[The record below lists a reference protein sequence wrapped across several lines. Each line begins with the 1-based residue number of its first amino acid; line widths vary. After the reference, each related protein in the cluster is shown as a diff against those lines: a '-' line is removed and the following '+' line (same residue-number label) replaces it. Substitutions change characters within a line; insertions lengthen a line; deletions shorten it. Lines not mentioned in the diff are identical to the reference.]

1 MEAKC
6 RNNRSWLRK
15 TLVLL
20 LFGLLATT
28 QAQAQMAS
36 ASVSPSGIN
45 VSNGDTVTITATGYV
60 TLGVLSSAGWS
71 YSGRSWPTNAN
82 YTTTGGG
89 ILNVDST
96 ITSTLTISHI
106 TQASSG
112 TYTFSVSGGLLLI
125 VSASA
130 SSTVGIIPTVT
141 ADPVRSQM
149 VEKGFKILFSGPTGS
164 NLVIQ
169 ASSNM
174 RNWTSLCTNVITGG
188 SVTYTDAVP
197 KTVTCRF
204 YRARLK

>member
-1 MEAKC
+1 MEPTH
-6 RNNRSWLRK
+6 RNSERWSWK
-15 TLVLL
+15 TLVFLL
-20 LFGLLATT
+20 LGLLFTT
-28 QAQAQMAS
+28 GAEAQMAS
-36 ASVSPSGIN
+36 ASVSPSSIS

-71 YSGRSWPTNAN
+71 YSGRSWPTNAV

-106 TQASSG
+106 TSASAG

-125 VSASA
+125 VSARASA
-130 SSTVGIIPTVT
+130 TVGIIPTVT
-141 ADPVRSQM
+141 ADPVGSHM

-169 ASSNM
+169 ASSDM
-174 RNWTSLCTNVITGG
+174 KNWTSLCTNVITSG
-188 SVTYTDAVP
+188 SVTYTDAVA
-197 KTVTCRF
+197 KAVTCRF
-204 YRARLK
+204 YRGRLK